1 MSKVGIIGAGTWGI
15 ALARVLANAKN
26 EVTVWSAITSEI
38 DELASTNCHPK
49 LPGVILPGNICYTKE
64 IEYVC
69 REKDFLIMAVPSV
82 FVRSTVALAAPYIDE
97 NQIVV
102 DVAKGMEPETL
113 YTMSEV
119 ILDEL
124 KTVCPEKNI
133 HIVAFSGPTHAEEVS
148 RDMPTTIVAACRD
161 MSIAERVQELF
172 EDTCMRVYTNYDI
185 KGVEICGAL
194 KNVIALAT
202 GVATGL
208 GLGDNTKAA
217 LITRGLNEISRL
229 GISMGCNLTTFVGL
243 AGMGDLIVTA
253 TSEHSRNNRAGQLIG
268 QGYSAGEAIEKVGMV
283 VEGINALPA
292 ALQLAQKHQIDMPI
306 VKAIDAIVN
315 NGKKPDEAVR
325 ELMARK
331 QRSE

>member
-26 EVTVWSAITSEI
+26 EVTVWSAIASEI

-49 LPGVILPGNICYTKE
+49 LPGVILPDNICYTKE

-82 FVRSTVALAAPYIDE
+82 FVRSTVALAAPYIDA

-124 KTVCPEKNI
+124 KTVCPEKHI